1 MAKKK
6 SDLKDIKF
14 DEAIKRLE
22 NIVEQLEDEETPLEE
37 SVELF
42 EEGKQL
48 STICMERLQ
57 AIEKKIKVLID
68 QGDEVQFKDFS
79 ASDEE
84 SE

>member
-1 MAKKK
+1 MAKRK
-6 SDLKDIKF
+6 SDLKDVKF

-22 NIVEQLEDEETPLEE
+22 NIVEQLEDEETPLEK

-48 STICMERLQ
+48 STVCMERLQ

-68 QGDEVQFKDFS
+68 QGNEVQFEDFS

>member
-22 NIVEQLEDEETPLEE
+22 NIVEQLEDEETLLEE